1 MNGAE
6 SLIRTAVSAGVEV
19 CFANP
24 GTSEMPLVAALDSV
38 AGMRPVLGLFEGVLS
53 GAADGY
59 GRMAEKPAMTL
70 FHLGPGF
77 GNGIANFHNA
87 RRARSPIVNLIGDQA
102 TWHRRYDA
110 PLTSDIES
118 LARPVSGWFRENR
131 SAETLSHDVAEA
143 IAAATTKPGCVATL
157 TVPTDCQWDPVGDAA
172 SPQLVPKAPTVT
184 IEAVE
189 KACAAVTS
197 EGTTMLIAGGY
208 ATRRRGLE
216 AIGRI
221 AAQVG
226 CRLAVETFSTRLE
239 RGPGLPTL
247 ERVPYFPEAAE
258 AFFEGVSHVVLCGAL
273 DPVAFFGYPSRI
285 SRLVPD
291 TLPCTTLAKPTD
303 NIEQALEDLAAALD
317 APASVGTPNRPAPQL
332 PTGDLSLDAVG
343 QAIAALQ
350 PEGAIVVDEGIT
362 SVGRYLPASVGC
374 PDHSLLSLTGG
385 AIGWGLPCATGA
397 AIACPD
403 RKVIALEGDGSGMYT
418 VQSLWTQARENL
430 DVVNLVFAND
440 IYRILQ
446 IELHRAG
453 VDNPGPNSLAL
464 TDLSEPAIDWTSLSK
479 SLGVPAARVETAD
492 QLVEELGKGIAEP
505 GPCLIEVRMP

>member
-6 SLIRTAVSAGVEV
+6 SLVRTAVAAGVEV

-59 GRMAEKPAMTL
+59 GRMAERPAMTL

-118 LARPVSGWFRENR
+118 LARPVSGWFRDNA
-131 SAETLSHDVAEA
+131 SAETLSGDVAQA
-143 IAAATTKPGCVATL
+143 IAAATAKPGCVATL
-157 TVPTDCQWDPVGDAA
+157 TVPTDCQWESVEEAADAA
-172 SPQLVPKAPTVT
+172 RVPSAPLVTAETV
-184 IEAVE
+184 EEVRVAL
-189 KACAAVTS
+189 TS
-197 EGTTMLIAGGY
+197 KGTTMLIVGGY

-216 AIGRI
+216 AVGRI
-221 AAQVG
+221 AAAVG
-226 CRLAVETFSTRLE
+226 CRIAVETFSTRLE

-247 ERVPYFPEAAE
+247 ERVPYFPEMAQ
-258 AFFEGVSHVVLCGAL
+258 AFFDGVSRVVLCGAL
-273 DPVAFFGYPSRI
+273 DPVAFFGYPSGI
-285 SRLVPD
+285 SRLIPEA
-291 TLPCTTLAKPTD
+291 TACSTLAEPTD
-303 NIEQALEDLAAALD
+303 DVEQALDDLAAALD
-317 APASVGTPNRPAPQL
+317 APTSVAAQDRPAPRL
-332 PTGDLSLDAVG
+332 PSGDLSLEAVG

-362 SVGRYLPASVGC
+362 SVGSYLPASVGC

-418 VQSLWTQARENL
+418 VQALWTQARENL
-430 DVVNLVFAND
+430 DIVNLVFAND

-453 VDNPGPNSLAL
+453 VDDPGPNSRSL
-464 TDLSEPAIDWTSLSK
+464 TDLAEPAIDWTALSK

-492 QLVEELGKGIAEP
+492 QFVEELGRGIAEP
-505 GPCLIEVRMP
+505 GPRLIEVRMP